1 MNNSHSRFYVGG
13 EHLAV
18 KIYSPNLGCKPNA
31 TALVLHGAGQSDK
44 SRCRTACEVLAKLGC
59 RCVTFDFSG
68 AGRSTHRYP
77 LTLAKRTNEALAVL
91 EDYCPSDLPRYVIA
105 FSMSGHSAIELV
117 ANPMLRISGLILCS
131 PAIYCDEANR
141 IPFGPEFTAC
151 LRRPLS
157 WRSSASPGILAK
169 YDGRV
174 CLIRPVNDEVI
185 PEDVFSILESA
196 IRSANYSKI
205 VIDDAS
211 HALGAWF
218 NAHPEK
224 AAVAIGQAWKHLTD

>member
-1 MNNSHSRFYVGG
+1 MNTSQSRFYVDG

-18 KIYSPNLGCKPNA
+18 EIYSPSMGCKSNA
-31 TALVLHGAGQSDK
+31 TVLVLHGAGQSDK

-59 RCVTFDFSG
+59 WCVTFDFSG
-68 AGRSTHRYP
+68 AGQSTHGYP
-77 LTLAKRTNEALAVL
+77 LTLAKRTNEARAVL
-91 EDYCPSDLPRYVIA
+91 EDYCPSDLPRYVVA
-105 FSMSGHSAIELV
+105 FSMSGHSAIEL
-117 ANPMLRISGLILCS
+117 ATNPMLRIRGLILCS
-131 PAIYCDEANR
+131 PAIYCEEAYR

-157 WRSSASPGILAK
+157 WRSSASPRNLAK

-174 CLIRPVNDEVI
+174 CLIRPLNDDVI
-185 PEDVFSILESA
+185 PEDVFSILERS
-196 IRSANYSKI
+196 IPSANFSKI

-211 HALGAWF
+211 HALGTWF

-224 AAVAIGQAWKHLTD
+224 AAVAIGHAWKHLTD